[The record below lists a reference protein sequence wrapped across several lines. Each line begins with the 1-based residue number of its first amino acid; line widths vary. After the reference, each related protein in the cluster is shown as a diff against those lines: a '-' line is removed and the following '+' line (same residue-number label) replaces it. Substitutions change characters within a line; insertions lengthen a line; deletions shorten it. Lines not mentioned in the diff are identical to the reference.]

1 MGNGPTTSG
10 AKMRL
15 RDTRVVAW
23 LQMMRV
29 SDKMARL
36 SNEHIRCLGMTGAQF
51 DVLAQLS
58 THEGISQQTLSEKLF
73 VTKGNVCGLIG
84 RMEQRDLVER
94 RPDPND
100 KRANLLFLTDK
111 GRALAENVMPEQ
123 ERFIAELMSVLSPDE
138 ETTFRTLLRQLDRSL
153 PEGPAHAEL
162 ID

>member
-1 MGNGPTTSG
+1 
-10 AKMRL
+10 MRL

-23 LQMMRV
+23 LHMMRV
-29 SDKMARL
+29 SDKMAKL

-51 DVLAQLS
+51 DVLAQLI
-58 THEGISQQTLSEKLF
+58 THEGISQQALSEKLF

-84 RMEQRDLVER
+84 RMEQHDLVKR

-111 GRALAENVMPEQ
+111 GRALAEKVMPEQ
-123 ERFIAELMSVLSPDE
+123 ERFVAQQMSALTPE
-138 ETTFRTLLRQLDRSL
+138 EEATLRRLLRQLDRSL
-153 PEGPAHAEL
+153 PDRQAYTDP

>member
-1 MGNGPTTSG
+1 
-10 AKMRL
+10 MRL

-29 SDKMARL
+29 SDKMAKL
-36 SNEHIRCLGMTGAQF
+36 ANEHIRCLGMTGAQF

-58 THEGISQQTLSEKLF
+58 THEGISQQALSEKLF

-84 RMEQRDLVER
+84 RMEQRQLVER
-94 RPDPND
+94 RPDPSD

-111 GRALAENVMPEQ
+111 GRALAEKIMPEQ
-123 ERFIAELMSVLSPDE
+123 ERFVAEQMSVLTPDE
-138 ETTFRTLLRQLDRSL
+138 ESTFRSLLRQLDRSL
-153 PEGPAHAEL
+153 PNHPAHAEL

>member
-1 MGNGPTTSG
+1 
-10 AKMRL
+10 MRL

-23 LQMMRV
+23 LHMMRV
-29 SDKMARL
+29 SDKMAKL

-58 THEGISQQTLSEKLF
+58 THEGISQQALSEKLF

-84 RMEQRDLVER
+84 RMEQHDLVKR

-111 GRALAENVMPEQ
+111 GRALAEKVMPEQ
-123 ERFIAELMSVLSPDE
+123 ERFVPQQMSALTPEDE
-138 ETTFRTLLRQLDRSL
+138 ATLRRLLRQLERSL
-153 PEGPAHAEL
+153 PDRPVYA
-162 ID
+162 DPVD

>member
-1 MGNGPTTSG
+1 
-10 AKMRL
+10 MRL

-23 LQMMRV
+23 LHMMRV
-29 SDKMARL
+29 SDKMAKL

-58 THEGISQQTLSEKLF
+58 THEGISQQALSEKLF

-84 RMEQRDLVER
+84 RMEQHDLVKR

-111 GRALAENVMPEQ
+111 GRALAEKVMPEQ
-123 ERFIAELMSVLSPDE
+123 ERFVAQQMSALTPE
-138 ETTFRTLLRQLDRSL
+138 EEATLRRLLRQLDRSL
-153 PEGPAHAEL
+153 PDRPVYADP

>member
-1 MGNGPTTSG
+1 
-10 AKMRL
+10 MRL
-15 RDTRVVAW
+15 RDTRVMAW
-23 LQMMRV
+23 LHMMRV
-29 SDKMARL
+29 SDKMAKL

-58 THEGISQQTLSEKLF
+58 THEGISQQALSEKLF

-84 RMEQRDLVER
+84 RMEQHDLVKR

-111 GRALAENVMPEQ
+111 GRALAEKVMPEQ
-123 ERFIAELMSVLSPDE
+123 ERFLAQQMSALTPE
-138 ETTFRTLLRQLDRSL
+138 EEATLRRLLRQLDRSL
-153 PEGPAHAEL
+153 PDRPVYADR